1 MPAENRSLQPLLGQ
15 KSISLKSRTE
25 GVICLCRLQ
34 QWVINW
40 QRSKHC
46 TRMPIKAL
54 YQLWEPWTMRE
65 YFTDI
70 HSDFK
75 KCFLNTERSSINST
89 FNASV
94 EGIPTYSAA
103 ETAERIS
110 MDQPK
115 AALWEVI
122 QANNISFLG
131 NSCAWAAGR
140 TQIPK
145 WEMVQLHTATSFKSC
160 HAGEAPNINLHP
172 FISVCSWEFG
182 ELPVLIQEIQ
192 FFALFFPNWV
202 DANQIQSSSPS
213 NPHSCLQCGF
223 WI

>member
-54 YQLWEPWTMRE
+54 YQLLEPWTMRQ

-70 HSDFK
+70 HFDFK
-75 KCFLNTERSSINST
+75 KCFLNTECSSINYT

-94 EGIPTYSAA
+94 EVIATHSAA
-103 ETAERIS
+103 ETAERSS

-115 AALWEVI
+115 TALWEVI
-122 QANNISFLG
+122 QANSISFLG

-140 TQIPK
+140 TQIPRWK
-145 WEMVQLHTATSFKSC
+145 MVQLGMATSFKSWYV
-160 HAGEAPNINLHP
+160 GESLDIDLHP
-172 FISVCSWEFG
+172 FIFVCIWEFG
-182 ELPVLIQEIQ
+182 ELSVLIQEIQ
-192 FFALFFPNWV
+192 IFALF
-202 DANQIQSSSPS
+202 
-213 NPHSCLQCGF
+213 
-223 WI
+223 